1 VDKVKR
7 PSCPLKTIIKII
19 IYNNIDKVDT
29 LAGTMKGISFFRS
42 VNSHTHFF

>member
-1 VDKVKR
+1 MDRVKR

-42 VNSHTHFF
+42 VHSHTHFF

>member
-1 VDKVKR
+1 MDRVKR
-7 PSCPLKTIIKII
+7 PSCPYKIIIKII

-42 VNSHTHFF
+42 VHRYTHFF